1 MDKIQI
7 QEYKTNFF
15 TRKKS
20 TKNEVLENSTYIKR
34 DNTSTYKNKLKVDS
48 NIVDDYYRKKKIIR
62 TLNNNPQL
70 LEQFSIDRLEKILK
84 IYIEDNNEK
93 MEKLKKLTS

>member
-48 NIVDDYYRKKKIIR
+48 NKVDDYYRKKKIIR

>member
-34 DNTSTYKNKLKVDS
+34 DNTSAYKNKLKVDS